1 MDEFK
6 MSDNEI
12 LAKAIQS
19 GIINVDDIA
28 ELIDMN
34 ERKKYINMHLER
46 YKTWIGTNGKYY
58 TYVPDEYSKNGRK
71 MIKRAT
77 EQALEDAIVKFYKTK
92 EKEPTI
98 RQMFNNWL
106 NDKYEYG
113 EISKQTYDKYLT
125 SYKRFFQN
133 EHVSFDLEKIKYVT
147 DESLERFIKTNISK
161 LNLSR
166 KAYSD
171 MRTLIYG
178 IFKYAK
184 KRHFTT
190 ISITNFM
197 GDLDLPKNMFTKKVV
212 KKENEVFSEE
222 EIPQIIEYLEKQGDI
237 HSLGLSLAFQTG
249 VRVGELS
256 ALKFSDVN
264 CKTIHGTK
272 TVKHY
277 LSIERTEIK
286 VKDEND
292 KWIHL
297 VRDYPK
303 TEAGVRN
310 IIITDKTV
318 KLLSK
323 IRLLNPFGEYM
334 FMYEGFRISGHAF
347 NKKLTRVCK
356 TLGINKRSMHKIRKT
371 YGTTLIDNDVDDS
384 VIAEMMGHSDITTT
398 RKYYYYS
405 NKAESTKV
413 DQVTKALSG
422 F

>member
-19 GIINVDDIA
+19 GIINLSNVTEQLEMKERKELIA
-28 ELIDMN
+28 EHLD
-34 ERKKYINMHLER
+34 KYKI
-46 YKTWIGTNGKYY
+46 WIGKNGKYY
-58 TYVPDEYSKNGRK
+58 TYLPDETKPYGKK
-71 MIKRAT
+71 IVKRND
-77 EQALEDAIVKFYKTK
+77 EDGIYKAIVTYYKTNIN
-92 EKEPTI
+92 EPTVY
-98 RQMFNNWL
+98 QVFKSWVS
-106 NDKYEYG
+106 DKYEYG

-125 SYKRFFQN
+125 SFKRFFQN
-133 EHVSFDLEKIKYVT
+133 EHVSFSSEKVKYVT
-147 DESLERFIKTNISK
+147 EESLEQFIKTNISK
-161 LNLSR
+161 LGLAQ

-184 KRHFTT
+184 KRHYTA

-197 GDLDLPKNMFTKKVV
+197 GDLDLPKNMFTKKVI

-222 EIPQIIEYLEKQGDI
+222 EIPKIIDYLEKQGDI

-264 CKTIHGTK
+264 SKTIHGSG
-272 TVKHY
+272 VIKHY

-310 IIITDKTV
+310 IIITEKTV
-318 KLLSK
+318 KLLAK
-323 IRLLNPFGEYM
+323 IRSINPFGEYM
-334 FMYEGFRISGHAF
+334 FM
-347 NKKLTRVCK
+347 
-356 TLGINKRSMHKIRKT
+356 
-371 YGTTLIDNDVDDS
+371 
-384 VIAEMMGHSDITTT
+384 
-398 RKYYYYS
+398 
-405 NKAESTKV
+405 
-413 DQVTKALSG
+413 
-422 F
+422 